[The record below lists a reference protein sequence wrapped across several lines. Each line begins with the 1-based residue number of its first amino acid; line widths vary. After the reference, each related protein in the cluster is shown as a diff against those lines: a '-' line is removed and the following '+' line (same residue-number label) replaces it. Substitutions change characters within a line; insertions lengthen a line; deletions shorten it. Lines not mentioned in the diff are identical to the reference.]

1 MVARELG
8 EGELRSS
15 QSDYLPV
22 SLEAFQWLFFF
33 FQLNFVISP
42 VYLRTIF
49 SDIYSYEF

>member
-33 FQLNFVISP
+33 FSVEFCNFPS
-42 VYLRTIF
+42 LF
-49 SDIYSYEF
+49 ENNFF